1 MKIKLRLPLSILS
14 LLDGNEK
21 FKQKKDGKDG
31 QGSTTQKARSD
42 LIHEI
47 VWKFIDDYEVY
58 KYISAKNETI
68 VVKSDYLDLIYEN
81 KGWGERSL
89 DVWLS
94 MIIELRLGVPKN
106 NPLPPDTHRTVEVF
120 SVPPYLFKGFDTKE
134 QKEKLVLDSI
144 AYLLQTTTPYYRK
157 ESTRTI
163 VYEDDD
169 SFYYYIR
176 DLKGLGSKAVDRLI
190 AFSVNYYL
198 KTKLHKNINI

>member
-1 MKIKLRLPLSILS
+1 VKDKLKLPISILS
-14 LLDGNEK
+14 LLDGNEE
-21 FKQKKDGKDG
+21 FKKKKDV
-31 QGSTTQKARSD
+31 QGLTIQRARSE

-47 VWKFIDDYEVY
+47 LWKFIEDYEVY
-58 KYISAKNETI
+58 KFISAKNEMV
-68 VVKSDYLDLIYEN
+68 VVKSDYLDLIYAN
-81 KGWGERSL
+81 KGWGERSF

-94 MIIELRLGVPKN
+94 MIIELRLGTPKD

-120 SVPPYLFKGFDTKE
+120 SMPPYLFKGFDTKE
-134 QKEKLVLDSI
+134 QKEKLVVDSI
-144 AYLLQTTTPYYRK
+144 AYLLQTTTPYYKK
-157 ESTRTI
+157 ENTRTI

-190 AFSVNYYL
+190 AFSVNHYL